1 MKWIYP
7 FFANRFVIWCLLLI
21 NIAGTI
27 YGYYWYK
34 WQLVDTPSIFLPF
47 VPDSPTACLFFVF
60 VLISFLLKKNWPLF
74 EALAIVSL
82 FKYGI
87 WAVVMNLLVY
97 TVKGE
102 LDFVSY
108 MLIFSH
114 LGMAIQGVL
123 YAPFYRM
130 KMRHLVIAAIWV
142 LHNEMIDYVF
152 FQMPRYPVLNLYIQE
167 IGYFTF
173 WLSIASLLLTYYL
186 CVRPG
191 RFTLELKL

>member
-7 FFANRFVIWCLLLI
+7 VLANRTVLWGLLLI

-34 WQLVDTPSIFLPF
+34 WQLVDTPAVFVPF
-47 VPDSPTACLFFVF
+47 VPDSPTASLFFVF
-60 VLISFLLKKNWPLF
+60 VLIAFLLNKNWPLF
-74 EALAIVSL
+74 EALAMVTL

-97 TVKGE
+97 IVKGE
-102 LDFVSY
+102 LDFVAY

-123 YAPFYRM
+123 YAPFYRI
-130 KMRHLVIAAIWV
+130 KMRHLVITGIWV
-142 LHNEMIDYVF
+142 LHNEIIDYVF
-152 FQMPRYPVLNLYIQE
+152 FKCLVIQFCNYIRKKLDTLRFGSVLHHC
-167 IGYFTF
+167 
-173 WLSIASLLLTYYL
+173 SLLIFF
-186 CVRPG
+186 V
-191 RFTLELKL
+191 